1 MRKEIRIIGIDDG
14 PFNKFKDKEVLIVGT
29 LFRGGNFIDGILSTK
44 AKVDGTDS
52 TEKIVRMINKSKFKS
67 QLRAIF
73 LNGVAVGG
81 FNVIDVNA
89 LHKKTKVPVIVVIRN
104 YPDLKKI
111 FKALG
116 NLKMKKQKK
125 FIEALP
131 KPTKVGKI
139 YIQYI
144 GITLTKAKEMLKLTC
159 THSYI
164 PEPIRV
170 AHLIAAGIVKGES
183 KGRA

>member
-1 MRKEIRIIGIDDG
+1 MGIDDG

-29 LFRGGNFIDGILSTK
+29 LFRGGNFIDGVMSTK

-52 TEKIVRMINKSKFKS
+52 TDKIAKMINKSKFKP

-73 LNGVAVGG
+73 LNGIAVGG
-81 FNVIDVNA
+81 FNVIDIKKLN
-89 LHKKTKVPVIVVIRN
+89 KKTKVPIVVVIRSF
-104 YPDLKKI
+104 PDFKKI
-111 FKALG
+111 FKALD

-125 FIEALP
+125 IIEDLP

-139 YIQYI
+139 YIQHI
-144 GITLTKAKEMLKLTC
+144 GISLKDAKEMLKLTC
-159 THSYI
+159 THSFI

-170 AHLIAAGIVKGES
+170 AHLIAAGVIKGES